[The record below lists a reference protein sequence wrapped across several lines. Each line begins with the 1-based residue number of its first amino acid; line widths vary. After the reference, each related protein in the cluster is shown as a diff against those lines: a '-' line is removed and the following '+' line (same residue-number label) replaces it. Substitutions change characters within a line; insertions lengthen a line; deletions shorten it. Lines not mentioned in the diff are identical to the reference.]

1 MLNIKDNIPNTLT
14 LLRIIMLPMFIILLV
29 YNHVHMALLTF
40 FFASLTDILDGYFA
54 RILNQKTEL
63 GSYLDPIADKILIN
77 SSLIVFSTMDINS
90 ASGIIPLWYTIIVIS
105 RDIIIIFGYF
115 VVFFIVG
122 KVKVVPS
129 REGKATS
136 FLNVFVIGL
145 VLVFLSLGLSQP
157 YFDKIKYLL
166 YFVSVI
172 TVISGLKYILQ
183 GINLINAG
191 QDHISD

>member
-29 YNHVHMALLTF
+29 YNHVHLALLTF

>member
-29 YNHVHMALLTF
+29 YNHVHLALLTF

-115 VVFFIVG
+115 VVFFIAG